1 MKCINIAIAAL
12 AGAAVGASL
21 GLLFAPKKGTETR
34 AQIREYLRRKGLAAK
49 GDVEELVDQIEAEIN
64 H

>member
-21 GLLFAPKKGTETR
+21 GLLFAPNKGTDTR
-34 AQIREYLRRKGLAAK
+34 AQIREYLRRKGLATK
-49 GDVEELVDQIEAEIN
+49 GNVEELVDEIEAELK
-64 H
+64 

>member
-21 GLLFAPKKGTETR
+21 GLLFAPEKGTETR
-34 AQIREYLRRKGLAAK
+34 DRIRQFVRRKGLAAK
-49 GDVEELVDQIEAEIN
+49 GNVEELVDRIEAELN
-64 H
+64 N

>member
-21 GLLFAPKKGTETR
+21 GLLFAPNKGTNTR
-34 AQIREYLRRKGLAAK
+34 AQIREYLCRKGLATK
-49 GDVEELVDQIEAEIN
+49 GNVEELVDEIEAELK
-64 H
+64 

>member
-21 GLLFAPKKGTETR
+21 GLLFAPQKGSDTR
-34 AQIREYLRRKGLAAK
+34 SQIKDYLRSKGIAAK
-49 GDVEELVDQIEAEIN
+49 GNIEEIVDQIEAELK
-64 H
+64 

>member
-21 GLLFAPKKGTETR
+21 GLLFAPNKGADTR
-34 AQIREYLRRKGLAAK
+34 ERIREYVRRKGLAAK
-49 GDVEELVDQIEAEIN
+49 GNVEEIVDQIEAELK
-64 H
+64 

>member
-21 GLLFAPKKGTETR
+21 GLLFAPDKGSQTR
-34 AQIREYLRRKGLAAK
+34 DRIREFVRRKGLAAK
-49 GDVEELVDQIEAEIN
+49 DNVEELVDKIEAELK
-64 H
+64 